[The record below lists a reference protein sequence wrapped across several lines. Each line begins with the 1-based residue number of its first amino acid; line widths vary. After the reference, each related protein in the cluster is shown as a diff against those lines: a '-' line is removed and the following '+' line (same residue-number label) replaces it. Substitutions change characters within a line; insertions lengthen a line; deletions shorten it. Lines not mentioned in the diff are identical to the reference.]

1 MVYPEIN
8 ENKYA
13 TNRMSVII
21 PPKKQK
27 IVQFNYVPSRNPVF
41 VETKISHPSTP
52 LVLKVNR
59 TFCIPIHH
67 RLLLLE
73 DPVEEGHHR
82 NFLISQ
88 PWNSRAAK

>member
-13 TNRMSVII
+13 TNGMSAII

-27 IVQFNYVPSRNPVF
+27 IVQFNYVPRRNPVF

-52 LVLKVNR
+52 LVLKVKKTKNL
-59 TFCIPIHH
+59 TGLFAYPFIIIYS
-67 RLLLLE
+67 
-73 DPVEEGHHR
+73 
-82 NFLISQ
+82 FLKILWKRVIIEIS
-88 PWNSRAAK
+88 